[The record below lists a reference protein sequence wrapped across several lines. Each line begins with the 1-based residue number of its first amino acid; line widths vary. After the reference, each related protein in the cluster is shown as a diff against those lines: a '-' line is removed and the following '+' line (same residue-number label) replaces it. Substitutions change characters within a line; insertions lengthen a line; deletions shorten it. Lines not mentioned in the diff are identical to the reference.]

1 MADRELIAAI
11 LTAGMLPTLEVP
23 QSRAR
28 ARNGPVIRAEGDAI
42 QSAVDHSLGLYR
54 LVLNELGVDPLT
66 PKAGRD
72 AQTQAP
78 AAATQN
84 GATGLPGHDTPH
96 TGESALAGSRTGSPA
111 RVAVPS
117 GGGSAGR
124 IAAQPPWRLTLFRDV
139 RRAVNEE

>member
-28 ARNGPVIRAEGDAI
+28 ARNGPVTRTEGDAI
-42 QSAVDHSLGLYR
+42 QSAVDHAFGLYR

-96 TGESALAGSRTGSPA
+96 TGEPAAQLSGALGGRARAGLVIQPDYSPRYAAQARQSPA
-111 RVAVPS
+111 S
-117 GGGSAGR
+117 
-124 IAAQPPWRLTLFRDV
+124 
-139 RRAVNEE
+139 